1 MKMRFCVVQAIAFV
15 AGVQLAVAETV
26 WHEGFEDAA
35 AVSRWHAARGF
46 NIVDGE
52 GVDGGRCLLWEE
64 SRIRPVSAKSSVAA
78 VAEDNAVRP
87 APPSG
92 GVDFIREFP
101 VEPGRKYEFSVKVKG
116 AITNNCAYV
125 FFRWYDRDGKVLG
138 RSEARPTIYK
148 QVGRKGWETVKASS
162 QRLPSDAAKGEIYVQ
177 LYRTTLGRMAF
188 DDFEVAC
195 DEPRH
200 VERMFSSAYRDEAA
214 EGKVKFVVPYVASR
228 NRFPPE
234 SLSGSFSFVGEKGG
248 LTIPADTMLAD
259 RFEVSLDVSRLAM
272 GRHPARAVLRHGDD
286 VLGEC
291 EMEFSRLAA
300 RTPRKVRFN
309 ERQRLMVDDRPFFP
323 IGVYVH
329 PADKEVKYLDRLK
342 GGPFNCVIECS
353 ADRRMLDKFHAIGL
367 KVLPKAPWNPKWA
380 RSAAKDLRGHPA
392 ILAWYVIDEA
402 PADRAD
408 EKRALQKVL
417 EDADPDHPTFAV
429 LAVPGNSDAF
439 MGAFD
444 IIAADPYPIG
454 YRRNPISTASTYPG
468 ICRKKTYGIRPVWQ
482 VPQSF
487 AWDWC
492 HKHGHPAE
500 DRYPTYDELR
510 SMTWQAIAGGAN
522 GLLWYSA
529 HHIFKCSP
537 PEELESN
544 WGNLVKV
551 AEEVK
556 ARVDLL
562 LSDENPPE
570 VSIQGGAIA
579 ARAFRHNGRTW
590 LLATNTTYNPAHGVV
605 SVESYGK
612 VSLALAPLGVEFR
625 EVSAK

>member
-15 AGVQLAVAETV
+15 AAVQLAGAETV

-562 LSDENPPE
+562 LSNENPPE

-605 SVESYGK
+605 SVEGYGK
-612 VSLALAPLGVEFR
+612 VSLALAPLGMEFR
-625 EVSAK
+625 EVGAK